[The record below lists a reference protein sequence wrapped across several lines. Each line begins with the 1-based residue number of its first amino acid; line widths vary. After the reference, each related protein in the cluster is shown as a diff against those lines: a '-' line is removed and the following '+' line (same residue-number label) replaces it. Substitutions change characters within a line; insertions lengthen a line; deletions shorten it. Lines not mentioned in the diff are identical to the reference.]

1 MPFIPVIGFLGTD
14 YMKIRDDFKV
24 VKDPYSGEDYV
35 VVPPIIPDVAVIH
48 GLKGDRFGG
57 VTVLGARNDRLL
69 ATAARKTIAVIEDL
83 VEPGEVLP
91 GLQEVYVAPVHVD
104 AVVVAP
110 GGAHPTECPGRYEID
125 AGHIM
130 TYLTAAKDE
139 ASFQNYL
146 ETYITGPADHEAY
159 LEKVGFRPSEWK

>member
-1 MPFIPVIGFLGTD
+1 MRTMSWFRPSSRMSRSSTASRETGPAASPSWAPGTIGCWP
-14 YMKIRDDFKV
+14 RR
-24 VKDPYSGEDYV
+24 PE
-35 VVPPIIPDVAVIH
+35 
-48 GLKGDRFGG
+48 
-57 VTVLGARNDRLL
+57 
-69 ATAARKTIAVIEDL
+69 KTIAVVEEL

-91 GLQEVYVAPVHVD
+91 GLQEVYVAPVHID

-159 LEKVGFRPSEWK
+159 LKKVGFRTPDAT